1 MNEIQPGVEAPDFT
15 LPDQDQNPVTMSSFR
30 GEKNV
35 MLAFYPLDWSP
46 VCTNENV
53 CFTQDLSRFEAVGAK
68 VLAIS
73 VDSTYSHKAWAE
85 KLGLKHTL
93 LSDMKREVC
102 KKYGLYLEEENIA
115 KRATVIVDKQGLV
128 RYVKVQE
135 ITTPRDDQEILEVL
149 TKLN

>member
-15 LPDQDQNPVTMSSFR
+15 LPDQDQNPVTLSSFR

-115 KRATVIVDKQGLV
+115 KRTTVIVDKQGLV

-135 ITTPRDDQEILEVL
+135 ITMPRDDQEILEVL
-149 TKLN
+149 TKLK

>member
-1 MNEIQPGVEAPDFT
+1 MNEIQPAVEAPDFT

-53 CFTQDLSRFEAVGAK
+53 CFTQDLSRFETVGAK

-135 ITTPRDDQEILEVL
+135 ITTPRDDREILEVL
-149 TKLN
+149 TKLK

>member
-30 GEKNV
+30 GKKNL

-53 CFTQDLSRFEAVGAK
+53 CFTQDLSRFEAIDTK

-73 VDSTYSHKAWAE
+73 VDSPYSHKAWAE

-102 KKYGLYLEEENIA
+102 KKYGLYLEEKNIA
-115 KRATVIVDKQGLV
+115 KRATVIVDKQGIV

-149 TKLN
+149 TKLK